1 MPCLAA
7 RFSATLTPSLGI
19 KVRNAFRDFRANE
32 KPNMLDVRA
41 VVFSSCA
48 PTQIIAVSANNSFAE
63 LKRSFLFQVS

>member
-7 RFSATLTPSLGI
+7 RFSAALSPVLE
-19 KVRNAFRDFRANE
+19 KVQNAFRDLRANG
-32 KPNMLDVRA
+32 KPNMLDVRV

-63 LKRSFLFQVS
+63 LKRLFLFQVS